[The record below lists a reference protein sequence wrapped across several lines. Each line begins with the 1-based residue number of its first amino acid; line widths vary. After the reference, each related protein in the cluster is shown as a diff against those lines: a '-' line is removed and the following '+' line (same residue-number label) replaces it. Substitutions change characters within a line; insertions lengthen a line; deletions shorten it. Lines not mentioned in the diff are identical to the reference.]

1 MYDRLDFHL
10 EERAL
15 ARGAF
20 QGVKVVELGGMV
32 SGPYCG
38 KLLADMGAD
47 VIKVEE
53 PPDGDAARRRGPFPD
68 DSPHPERSGLFLN
81 LNTSKRGI
89 ALDLNSTAGRDILT
103 RLAGWA
109 DVLIDNHP
117 PGRLESLGLGWE
129 TLHERHSKLIVTSIT
144 PYGRTGRRSGWKG
157 TDLTGY
163 HGGGVGTLLPPRS
176 PDVSRPPVKAGGYPT
191 GYHAGLTAA
200 LATAAA
206 LLGRD
211 DGEGSLIDVS
221 EQESIL
227 AMIRGVLA
235 NNVHQRVTWSR
246 VTDRPPYMGRMECE
260 DGYVVLF
267 VVEDAHWRGLVE
279 LMGNPDWASGDEWN
293 SFPYRMGHM
302 FEIGDKM
309 DEWARHL
316 KKEDFHHQGS
326 ARGFSVG
333 TMYNA
338 EEVLNNRQYRARD
351 YFVDVDH
358 PQAGKF
364 RYAGWPYKM
373 TASPPQVSRPAPLL
387 GQHNDEVL
395 RELLGCSEA
404 ECEALRRSGAVWKD
418 AAP

>member
-1 MYDRLDFHL
+1 M
-10 EERAL
+10 

-47 VIKVEE
+47 VVKVEE
-53 PPDGDAARRRGPFPD
+53 PPDGDPARRRGPFPND
-68 DSPHPERSGLFLN
+68 TLDPERSGLFLN

-89 ALDLNSTAGRDILT
+89 ALDVAAPAGHDVLA
-103 RLAGWA
+103 RLVAWA
-109 DVLIDNHP
+109 DVLVDNHVL
-117 PGRLESLGLGWE
+117 RWLESVGLDWE
-129 TLHERHSKLIVTSIT
+129 TLHQRHPKLVVTSIT
-144 PYGRTGRRSGWKG
+144 PYGRTGPRSGWKG

-163 HGGGVGTLLPPRS
+163 HSGGVGTLLPPRS
-176 PDVSRPPVKAGGYPT
+176 PDISRPPVKTGGYPT

-206 LLGRD
+206 LLGCD
-211 DGEGSLIDVS
+211 DGDGSLIDIS

-227 AMIRGVLA
+227 SLIRGVLA
-235 NNVHQRVTWSR
+235 NNVHQRVSWSR
-246 VTDRPPYMGRMECE
+246 VTDRPPYMGRMECA

-267 VVEDAHWRGLVE
+267 IVEDSHWRGLVN
-279 LMGNPDWASGDEWN
+279 LMGNPDWASGKEWN
-293 SFPYRMGHM
+293 SFPYRMGHL
-302 FEIGDKM
+302 FEIGEKM
-309 DEWARHL
+309 DEWAKTQ

-338 EEVLNNRQYRARD
+338 EEVLNNRQYLARD
-351 YFVDVDH
+351 YFVDVEH

-373 TASPPQVSRPAPLL
+373 TASPPRVSRPAPLL

-395 RELLGCSEA
+395 RDILGYSDG
-404 ECEALRRSGAVWKD
+404 ECRALRESDAIWKD
-418 AAP
+418 ATP